1 MRTELDEEMPSQV
14 ICISHLTG
22 AGGESIG
29 RIVSERVGFHYL
41 DDEIIERAAELVSL
55 DPAVIGSVERRKSL
69 VARFFHQLGDAGA
82 ADTQP
87 RLHAST
93 GQIRTDESARQIPI
107 AEDLR
112 ALIREVIGEAAE
124 EGKVVI
130 VSHGASMALAGR
142 DDVLRVLV
150 TASHETRA
158 RRIASTRKLDARE
171 AARVMKDEDAA
182 RADYLKR
189 FHRIDRE
196 LPTHYDL
203 VVNTDVLMP
212 DRAADLVVLAGG

>member
-1 MRTELDEEMPSQV
+1 MGTELDDEMPSQV

-29 RIVSERVGFHYL
+29 QIVAERLGFQYL

-55 DPAVIGSVERRKSL
+55 DPAVIGSVERRRSL
-69 VARFFHQLGDAGA
+69 VSRFLHQLGDAGA

-87 RLHAST
+87 RVQAS
-93 GQIRTDESARQIPI
+93 SRQIHSHESGRELPV
-107 AEDLR
+107 AEDIR
-112 ALIREVIGEAAE
+112 ALIREVIGEAAQ
-124 EGKVVI
+124 EGNVVI
-130 VSHGASMALAGR
+130 VSHAASMALAGR

-150 TASHETRA
+150 TASPETRA
-158 RRIASTRKLDARE
+158 RRVASTRNLDARK
-171 AARVMKDEDAA
+171 AARVVKAEDDA